1 MKLLK
6 STLAILLMAIGINKI
21 FAQANPEAIYAA
33 NIHSVRFHLN
43 GDQATMPVYK
53 LNSADK
59 LELHFDDMDA
69 NIKSYYYTYQLCD
82 YNWQPINLSS
92 FDFIKGFTQQ
102 RISIYRMSS
111 ISFTRYTHYQAML
124 PDANCMPSRS
134 GNYLLKVFLNGDT
147 STTVFTRAMLVLNPK
162 ATVSA
167 QMLQPFTPNVFRTHQ
182 RIRFSVNIDG
192 LNAFNASQQIKV
204 KVLQNFRWD
213 NAMGNIPPTF
223 VRGNTLE
230 YNNESSFVFAGGKE
244 WRWLDLRSMRLLS
257 DRVER
262 AENTKTSFNLFMKPD
277 ADRSAQ
283 KYVYYQDLN
292 GLYQILTYESI
303 NPFWQADYATVNFL
317 YLPPGGAAYPDK
329 DVYLFGQL
337 TDYKLNQSA
346 KLEFNPEKGVYEG
359 KQFLK
364 QGYYSYGYQLVD
376 KKNAAVFKDTDGNYW
391 ETENNY
397 TILVYYK
404 GFADQSDQLI
414 GIASLST
421 RTDRPGFTF

>member
-1 MKLLK
+1 MKLFK
-6 STLAILLMAIGINKI
+6 WAICLLLFLMVQMITV
-21 FAQANPEAIYAA
+21 AQSNPEAIYAT
-33 NIHSVRFHLN
+33 NIHSVRFHVA
-43 GDQATMPVYK
+43 GDQASMPVYK

-69 NIKSYYYTYQLCD
+69 NIKSYYYTFQLCD
-82 YNWQPINLSS
+82 YNWQPINMST

-111 ISFTRYTHYQAML
+111 ISFTRYTHYQASI
-124 PDANCMPSRS
+124 PDANCMPSKS

-162 ATVSA
+162 TTVSA

-182 RIRFSVNIDG
+182 RIRFSVNIEG

-213 NAMGNIPPTF
+213 NAMNNIPPTF

-230 YNNESSFVFAGGKE
+230 YNNENSFVFAGGKE

-257 DRVER
+257 DRIEK
-262 AENTKTSFNLFMKPD
+262 AENTANTYNLFMKPD
-277 ADRSAQ
+277 IDRNAQ
-283 KYVYYQDLN
+283 KYVYYQDMN
-292 GLYQILTYESI
+292 GLYQVLTYESI
-303 NPFWQADYATVNFL
+303 NPYWQADYASVNFSF
-317 YLPPGGAAYPDK
+317 LPPNAMEYANK
-329 DVYLFGQL
+329 DLYLFGQL
-337 TDYKLNQSA
+337 TDYKCNENSKMIYNA
-346 KLEFNPEKGVYEG
+346 EKGLYQG
-359 KQFLK
+359 KLFLK
-364 QGYYSYGYQLVD
+364 QGYYSYSYQVVD
-376 KKNAAVFKDTDGNYW
+376 KKDASQKIELEGNYW

-397 TILVYYK
+397 TILIYYK

-414 GIASLST
+414 GISSLIT